1 MKRSINKKIKYAA
14 FVCLILILNQMNMA
28 AQCNR
33 RTDSLALVALYNA
46 TNGRNWTVKNVNGQ
60 VSPWVLTQPM
70 TKWYGIELGAQG
82 CVTNIDLDGDDA
94 LFGGW
99 SDDPPG
105 MNLVGS
111 LTDSLR
117 FMTDVWRMSLRGNRN
132 LVGVLPN
139 RFGQMTALEFF
150 FADNCGFTTP
160 FPNTFWGLKN
170 IKEIDLDDNPLNT
183 TLPPEF
189 SQLKTLNA
197 LLLSNTGL
205 SGSIPTEWGS
215 MTNLSRLDLW
225 GNNLTGAVPPS
236 LTNLTNLQY
245 FNIENNRI
253 DSLPNLSS
261 LPFQQVIAS
270 WETGFDIINNN
281 LTFDDILPNM
291 PILNKVVF
299 SAYQPQKTVGKDTL
313 ITKAIGE
320 TATLAW
326 NIDGALTTNKYVWF
340 KNGVA
345 LDSSNINRLI
355 LRGVALCDS
364 GTYTCR
370 VTNPSVARL
379 ILNSP
384 AFRLKITG
392 TLPTN
397 LVNARIANG
406 DNYQLPNGRQVST
419 AGVYRDTLRK
429 KNAFACDSLVIVTNL
444 VVSTNDTE
452 LTLGITPNNDG
463 LNDAL
468 VFDELNNT
476 PPQYPDAELIVR
488 SRWGSVVFEEKNYH
502 NQWTGTGLNGQPLPA
517 ATYFFI
523 LKLDKNGT
531 ATRRGSVTIVRN

>member
-1 MKRSINKKIKYAA
+1 MKRRINKKIKYTV
-14 FVCLILILNQMNMA
+14 FVCLMLILNQTNMT
-28 AQCNR
+28 AQCSR

-46 TNGRNWTVKNVNGQ
+46 TNGRNWTAKNVNGQ

-70 TKWYGIELGAQG
+70 TKWYGIGLGAQG
-82 CVTNIDLDGDDA
+82 CVEHIDLDGDDA
-94 LFGGW
+94 LFSGW
-99 SDDPPG
+99 SDNPPG

-111 LTDSLR
+111 LKDSMH
-117 FMTDVWRMSLRGNRN
+117 FMTDVWRLSLRGNGN

-139 RFGQMTALEFF
+139 RFGQMTALEYF
-150 FADNCGFTTP
+150 FADYCGFTTP
-160 FPNTFWGLKN
+160 FPNSFWSLKN
-170 IKEIDLDDNPLNT
+170 IKEIDLDKNPLNT
-183 TLPPEF
+183 NLPPEF

-197 LLLSNTGL
+197 LLLGGTGL
-205 SGSIPTEWGS
+205 YGSLPTEWGS

-225 GNNLTGAVPPS
+225 DNNLTGTVPS
-236 LTNLTNLQY
+236 SFTNLAKLQY
-245 FNIENNRI
+245 FNLESNQL
-253 DSLPNLSS
+253 DSLPNLTS
-261 LPFQQVIAS
+261 LTFNQVNPS
-270 WETGFDIINNN
+270 WETGFAVTNNK

-291 PILNKVVF
+291 PILNKVIF
-299 SAYQPQKTVGKDTL
+299 SAYQPQNTVGKDTT

-320 TATLAW
+320 TATLAL

-355 LRGVALCDS
+355 LRGLALCDS

-370 VTNPSVARL
+370 VTNPNVPRL
-379 ILNSP
+379 ILSSP
-384 AFRLKITG
+384 AFRIKITG
-392 TLPTN
+392 ALPTN

-406 DNYQLPNGRQVST
+406 DNYKLPNGRQVST

-429 KNAFACDSLVIVTNL
+429 KGIFACDSLVIVTNL

-452 LTLGITPNNDG
+452 LTLGITPNDDG

-468 VFDELNNT
+468 VFDELNNA